1 MFAVLMHEMGITE
14 RREREKTELRDKIL
28 AEAREILIKEGQ
40 DNLSIR
46 NIAAAVEYSPATI
59 YLYFKDK
66 DEIVYELM
74 EMGFG
79 LMHEQLLDS
88 FQEEDPV
95 MRVQKIGL
103 GYVSFGLEN
112 PEWYHIMFN
121 SSKPI
126 QHLERC
132 QEEWGAGIRLF
143 DFLVNTCDEVI
154 RLGRA
159 DAEDAK
165 LLAVQLWSVV
175 HGLVTLYHSQRL
187 EMVEKD
193 AGKHLVHKTIE
204 SMIRSIFN

>member
-1 MFAVLMHEMGITE
+1 MFAVLILEMGITE

-28 AEAREILIKEGQ
+28 AEAKEILIKEGQ

-46 NIAAAVEYSPATI
+46 NIASAVEYSPATI

-79 LMHEQLLDS
+79 LMLEKLSDS
-88 FQEEDPV
+88 FQEDDPV
-95 MRVQKIGL
+95 LRIQQVGL
-103 GYVSFGLEN
+103 GYVAFGLSN

-132 QEEWGAGIRLF
+132 EAEWGPGIRLF
-143 DFLVNTCDEVI
+143 DFLVSACEEVI
-154 RLGRA
+154 QQGRA
-159 DAEDAK
+159 DAGDAR
-165 LLAVQLWSVV
+165 LLALQLWSVV
-175 HGLVTLYHSQRL
+175 HGLVTLFHSQRL
-187 EMVEKD
+187 EMVEKN
-193 AGKHLVHKTIE
+193 AGPDLVHKTIE
-204 SMIRSIFN
+204 SMMRSTFS